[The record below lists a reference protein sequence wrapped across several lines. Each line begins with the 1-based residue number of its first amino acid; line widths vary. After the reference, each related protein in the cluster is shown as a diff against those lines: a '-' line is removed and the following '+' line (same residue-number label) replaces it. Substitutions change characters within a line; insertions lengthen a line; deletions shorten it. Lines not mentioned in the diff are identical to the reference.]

1 MMSSGIRRSHE
12 NLRGAQMGYR
22 TRSAQRWDKP
32 DPENELYPTAIYG
45 CKFTRQGRNGERED
59 TVDDNGD
66 DDTLERNAFIL
77 NLERQR
83 TGEDE
88 TDANGKKANDVKTQ
102 TEYFEA
108 IQQSLFRDDIRQ
120 NSSSRIL
127 TAANNNHYPRFDS
140 ALLPS
145 SAQCDDVFKSIKN
158 HQENFTPANTA
169 VVGHGQETH
178 PRTRAVDALN
188 TMCKCK
194 EHRPTPAQETVLRTF
209 GEYFDACDNN
219 PTRVIP
225 APRVFLEGAA
235 GTGKS
240 FTFSCLEILATAIN
254 RPIAPT
260 ALTGVAC
267 TAIKTTTVR
276 AETTASKFMYGIKP
290 ALASIRL
297 TDKQRLKFRLRW
309 NNAILVIVDEI
320 SFAASNVI
328 NAVHLRLQDFMNSND
343 LFGGVAIIFAG
354 RLFCHNCFVC
364 LCLVV
369 TLDYLFSCL
378 LQETFINFLQ
388 SVTIPYTSIVFGP
401 TSREIYRLV
410 LICLYN
416 AVKWN

>member
-1 MMSSGIRRSHE
+1 MLSSGIRRSHE

-45 CKFTRQGRNGERED
+45 REFTRQGRNGARED
-59 TVDDNGD
+59 TVDDDVD

-88 TDANGKKANDVKTQ
+88 TDANGKKANDVKKQ
-102 TEYFEA
+102 TEYFQV
-108 IQQSLFRDDIRQ
+108 INRNLFRDDIREEGG
-120 NSSSRIL
+120 SRTL
-127 TAANNNHYPRFDS
+127 VASNNNHYPRFDS

-145 SAQCDDVFKSIKN
+145 SAKCDDVFKSIKN
-158 HQENFTPANTA
+158 HQENFTLANIE
-169 VVGHGQETH
+169 VIGHGQETY

-188 TMCKCK
+188 TMCKRK
-194 EHRPTPAQETVLRTF
+194 EQCPTPAQKAVLRTF
-209 GEYFDACDNN
+209 AEYFDACDNN
-219 PTRVIP
+219 PTAVIP
-225 APRVFLEGAA
+225 APRVFLHGAA

-240 FTFSCLEILATAIN
+240 FIFSCLEILATAIN
-254 RPIAPT
+254 RSIAPT

-276 AETTASKFMYGIKP
+276 AITTASKFMFGVIP
-290 ALASIRL
+290 ASASTPL
-297 TDKQRLKFRLRW
+297 TEAQRLKFGIRW

-320 SFAASNVI
+320 SFAPSKII
-328 NAVHLRLQDFMNSND
+328 NAVHLRLQDFMKSDD

-354 RLFCHNCFVC
+354 PLFCHNCFVC
-364 LCLVV
+364 VCVV
-369 TLDYLFSCL
+369 TFHYLFSCL
-378 LQETFINFLQ
+378 LQEIFINFLQ
-388 SVTIPYTSIVFGP
+388 CVLIPYTSIVFGP
-401 TSREIYRLV
+401 TSREIYRPV
-410 LICLYN
+410 LLCLYN